1 MKDAKDLLPLARGNV
16 WTGMPTF
23 RWPAGE
29 LERGCVRRASRS
41 RAEVGSAL
49 RLGLRQLPRSVH
61 VDEFLLGQTPKH
73 LLAAIHPS
81 SSSESEP
88 NPQPEDEPFCFA
100 TLVLRHALLR
110 MLLHAI
116 AAARKPRNLRW
127 HLQGI
132 TREFYGCLWK
142 K

>member
-1 MKDAKDLLPLARGNV
+1 MNDAKKLLLIARGNV

-29 LERGCVRRASRS
+29 LDRACVRSTNRGRLERGT
-41 RAEVGSAL
+41 L
-49 RLGLRQLPRSVH
+49 RLGLRPQPRSVR
-61 VDEFLLGQTPKH
+61 VDEFVLGRTPKH

-81 SSSESEP
+81 NSPESEP
-88 NPQPEDEPFCFA
+88 DPQPGGEPFCFA

-110 MLLHAI
+110 ILLHAI

-132 TREFYGCLWK
+132 IREFYGCLWK